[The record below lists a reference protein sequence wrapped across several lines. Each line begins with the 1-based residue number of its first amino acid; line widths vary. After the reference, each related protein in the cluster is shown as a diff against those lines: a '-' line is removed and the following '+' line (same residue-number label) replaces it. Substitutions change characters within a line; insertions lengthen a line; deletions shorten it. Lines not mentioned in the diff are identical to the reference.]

1 MRRMIGIT
9 LAGLVLAALAV
20 AGWGRLAPRDPARWH
35 GDPAT
40 IPDPATP
47 NFARLDVVIDAPP
60 PVVAARL
67 ERIARAEG
75 AILLAGDGA
84 HTTWITRTR
93 LMGYPDYTTVRLTP
107 EGESTRVVA
116 LARARFGRGDMGVNA
131 ARLARWLAAA
141 RQD

>member
-20 AGWGRLAPRDPARWH
+20 VAWVRLAPSDPARWH
-35 GDPAT
+35 VDPAT
-40 IPDPATP
+40 TPDPATA
-47 NFARLDVVIDAPP
+47 NFARIDLVLDTPP

-75 AILLAGDGA
+75 AVRLAGDA
-84 HTTWITRTR
+84 QHATWITRTR
-93 LMGYPDYTTVRLTP
+93 LMGYPDYTTLRLTP

-131 ARLARWLAAA
+131 ARLARWLAAM
-141 RQD
+141 REG